1 MNHFVER
8 FLEISIILGSFK
20 RVEFVSLDCDLNI
33 GFNNAQIQ
41 NYTITKLQETASSQ
55 MSLDS
60 NLNIGFTAANG
71 EKFW

>member
-8 FLEISIILGSFK
+8 FLEISIILASFK
-20 RVEFVSLDCDLNI
+20 RVEFVGLDCDLNI

-71 EKFW
+71 EKF